1 MEGNEMNYTIRL
13 TFSIVH
19 GILLTLISFSFLLL
33 IPSFTE
39 SLFSFFG
46 FILLPLVSL
55 FLTVGCNACVEYIAF
70 SKIDIQQ
77 VMKGCWIPP
86 LGIFCITAILYPLE
100 IMKFSWVGP
109 MNTLTATA
117 VVVNGFLT
125 SFLQLYVSRGI
136 QADARAPHLDSS
148 EPAKDS
154 SSGDSSPR

>member
-1 MEGNEMNYTIRL
+1 MNYTIRL

-39 SLFSFFG
+39 CLFSFFG

>member
-13 TFSIVH
+13 TFSIIH
-19 GILLTLISFSFLLL
+19 GILLTLISLSFLLL
-33 IPSFTE
+33 VPSFTE

-46 FILLPLVSL
+46 FILLPMISLV
-55 FLTVGCNACVEYIAF
+55 LTIGCNACVEYIAF
-70 SKIDIQQ
+70 SKIEIQR

-86 LGIFCITAILYPLE
+86 LGIFCVTAILYPLE

-125 SFLQLYVSRGI
+125 SFLQLYISRGI
-136 QADARAPHLDSS
+136 QSRDPKAHLDSS
-148 EPAKDS
+148 EPATDS
-154 SSGDSSPR
+154 SSGVSSPT

>member
-19 GILLTLISFSFLLL
+19 GILLTLISFCFLLL
-33 IPSFTE
+33 VPSFTE

-55 FLTVGCNACVEYIAF
+55 ILTIGCNACVQYITF
-70 SKIDIQQ
+70 SKVDVNI

-86 LGIFCITAILYPLE
+86 LGIFLITSILYPLE
-100 IMKFSWVGP
+100 IMKVNWIGP

-136 QADARAPHLDSS
+136 QASDSS
-148 EPAKDS
+148 PVKDS
-154 SSGDSSPR
+154 SSGVSSPT